1 MTPRQARLR
10 LIRDMIGLI
19 FIAGAMMYA
28 VTLVVANERSQAIE
42 TEKRR
47 AFEHLSSMRTAIEQR
62 IQANV
67 LVMRALKPEV
77 LWQDT
82 PDRDRLQNMIDEFL
96 SSDLDISHLALAPDL
111 RISFIYPLE
120 GNEQLIGVDYRNV
133 EAQYHEI
140 LRAIASQN
148 VLLSRPIDLLQGGR
162 ALIARVPIFQT
173 GGAFWGIASLVINH
187 EHLFKAVEFY
197 DHPEYRFLLQR
208 QELNAEIKAIAGD
221 VSVMENDPM
230 TTQLKVPGDIWQ
242 LSVAPRYG
250 DWLPSDYDVKRIW
263 LIGSGLC
270 AMIVFAFAI
279 LIFTQHR
286 LRHAVHTISFQA
298 RFDPLTE
305 LANRNYFQQQLE
317 SKIFG
322 AHKQAQNFA
331 LVMLDLDH
339 LRDINDALGHDIGDR
354 LLQHVA
360 KRIHKELGPGDLLA
374 RVGGDEFA
382 LVLDNVSGPHEAER
396 NAKALVNTLTNTAD
410 IQQNPINITASVGI
424 AMFPADAVESQQL
437 IKCAELAM
445 YAAKSTGSLTVSF
458 FDEQLRRSTEQHIA
472 LHHDM
477 INALDEAQ
485 FHVEYQPVIETAT
498 GLIKRCEALIRWHH
512 PERGE
517 ISPSE
522 FIPIAEKTG
531 SIIALGEFVMAQI
544 LKDWQVMRD
553 AGFDFTVAINRS
565 PREFND
571 KDVAMNWLAA
581 LDASGMPADKLMIE
595 ITESMLMRNQ
605 ERQLFNLRRLRSA
618 GVHLAIDDFGT
629 GYSSL
634 NYLRSYP
641 IDVIKID
648 RGFLRDVPHNRQQTA
663 LVEALLRIAHTLDM
677 DIIAEGV
684 ETAAQANFLQ
694 DKGCHFQQGFYYGHS
709 MRLETFIAFCQQ
721 HNRRVSS

>member
-10 LIRDMIGLI
+10 LFRDLVGLFLI
-19 FIAGAMMYA
+19 TAAMLFA
-28 VTLVVANERSQAIE
+28 VALVVANERSQTVE

-47 AFEHLSSMRTAIEQR
+47 AFEHLSSMRASIEQR

-67 LVMRALKPEV
+67 LVMRALKPEI

-82 PDRDRLQNMIDEFL
+82 PDRERLQNVINEFL

-111 RISFIYPLE
+111 RISFIYPSQ
-120 GNEQLIGVDYRNV
+120 GNEQLIGVDYREV
-133 EAQYHEI
+133 SEQYHEI
-140 LRAIASQN
+140 LRAIASQD
-148 VLLSRPIDLLQGGR
+148 VLLSRPVDLLQGGK
-162 ALIARVPIFQT
+162 AFIARLPIFQPD
-173 GGAFWGIASLVINH
+173 GAFWGIASLVINH
-187 EHLFKAVEFY
+187 EHLFNAVEFY
-197 DHPEYRFLLQR
+197 DHPEYQFLLQR
-208 QELNAEIKAIAGD
+208 QELNATASAIAGSLD
-221 VSVMENDPM
+221 VLNSDPM
-230 TTQLKVPGDIWQ
+230 TTQLRVPGDVWQ
-242 LSVAPRYG
+242 LSVAPRHG
-250 DWLPSDYDVKRIW
+250 GWLPPQHDLGKIW
-263 LIGSGLC
+263 LIGSMLT
-270 AMIVFAFAI
+270 AVIVFAFAI

-286 LRHAVHTISFQA
+286 LRRAVHTISFQA

-305 LANRNYFQQQLE
+305 LANRQYFQQQLE
-317 SKIFG
+317 RKILH
-322 AHKQAQNFA
+322 AHKHEQNFA

-360 KRIHKELGPGDLLA
+360 ERIRKELNPGDLLA

-382 LVLDNVSGPHEAER
+382 LVLSDLEGPHVAESS
-396 NAKALVNTLTNTAD
+396 AKALVHSLMNTAD
-410 IQQNPINITASVGI
+410 IQQNHINITASVGI
-424 AMFPADAVESQQL
+424 SMFPTDAVEAQQL

-445 YAAKSTGSLTVSF
+445 YAAKSTGSLSVSF
-458 FDEQLRRSTEQHIA
+458 FDEELRRSTEQHIA
-472 LHHDM
+472 LHHEM
-477 INALDEAQ
+477 INALDQDQ

-498 GLIKRCEALIRWHH
+498 GLVKRCEALIRWQH

-517 ISPSE
+517 IPPSE

-544 LKDWQVMRD
+544 LEDWRVMGE
-553 AGFDFTVAINRS
+553 AGFDFTIAINRS

-571 KDVAMNWLAA
+571 KDVAMNWLSA

-595 ITESMLMRNQ
+595 ITESMLMRNK
-605 ERQLFNLRRLRSA
+605 ERQLFNLKRLRAA

-641 IDVIKID
+641 IDVVKID
-648 RGFLRDVPHNRQQTA
+648 RGFLRDVPHCRQQTA

-684 ETAAQANFLQ
+684 ETAAQANFLK

-709 MRLETFIAFCQQ
+709 MRLETFIAFCQE
-721 HNRRVSS
+721 HNRRVSR

>member
-1 MTPRQARLR
+1 MTPRQARFR
-10 LIRDMIGLI
+10 LVRDLIGLI
-19 FIAGAMMYA
+19 FIAAALMYA
-28 VTLVVANERSQAIE
+28 VTLVVANERSQAVE
-42 TEKRR
+42 SEKRR
-47 AFEHLSSMRTAIEQR
+47 AFEHLSSMRASIEQR

-67 LVMRALKPEV
+67 LVMRALKPEI

-82 PDRDRLQNMIDEFL
+82 PDRERLQKVIDEFL

-111 RISFIYPLE
+111 KISFIYPDE
-120 GNEQLIGVDYRNV
+120 GNEQLIGVDYRDV
-133 EAQYHEI
+133 TAQYHEI
-140 LRAIASQN
+140 LRAIASQD
-148 VLLSRPIDLLQGGR
+148 VLLSRPVDLLQGGQ
-162 ALIARVPIFQT
+162 AFIARLPIFYAD
-173 GGAFWGIASLVINH
+173 GRFWGIASLVIKH
-187 EHLFKAVEFY
+187 DHLFNAVEFF
-197 DHPEYRFLLQR
+197 DHPEYHFVILR
-208 QELNAEIKAIAGD
+208 QGLNAETEVIVGD
-221 VSVMENDPM
+221 RSVMNHDPM
-230 TTQLKVPGDIWQ
+230 TTQLQVPGDVWQ

-250 DWLPSDYDVKRIW
+250 KWLPSEHDFGWIW
-263 LIGSGLC
+263 LIGSALT
-270 AMIVFAFAI
+270 AIVVFAFVI

-305 LANRNYFQQQLE
+305 LANRQYFQQQLE
-317 SKIFG
+317 YKILR
-322 AHKQAQNFA
+322 AHKEQQTFA

-339 LRDINDALGHDIGDR
+339 LRDINDALGHDIGDS

-360 KRIHKELGPGDLLA
+360 ERIRRELKPGDLLA

-382 LVLDNVSGPHEAER
+382 LVLHDLSGAQEAESI
-396 NAKALVNTLTNTAD
+396 AKALINSLMNTAD

-424 AMFPADAVESQQL
+424 SMFPTDAVESQQL

-477 INALDEAQ
+477 ITALDQEQ
-485 FHVEYQPVIETAT
+485 FHVEYQPVIATDT
-498 GLIKRCEALIRWHH
+498 GLIQRCEALIRWHH
-512 PERGE
+512 PERGV
-517 ISPSE
+517 IPPSE

-531 SIIALGEFVMAQI
+531 SIIALGEFVMAQV
-544 LKDWQVMRD
+544 LKDWQYL
-553 AGFDFTVAINRS
+553 ATQGYDFTIAVNRS

-571 KDVAMNWLAA
+571 KDVALKWLAA
-581 LDASGMPADKLMIE
+581 LNEGGMPADRLMIE

-605 ERQLFNLRRLRSA
+605 ERQLINLKRLRDA

-648 RGFLRDVPHNRQQTA
+648 RGFLRDVPHNQQQTA

-677 DIIAEGV
+677 AIIAEGV
-684 ETAAQANFLQ
+684 ETAAQADFLKH
-694 DKGCHFQQGFYYGHS
+694 KGCHYQQGFYYGQS
-709 MRLETFIAFCQQ
+709 MRLETFITFCDE
-721 HNRRVSS
+721 HNRRVSR

>member
-1 MTPRQARLR
+1 MTPKQARLR
-10 LIRDMIGLI
+10 LFRDLAGLI
-19 FIAGAMMYA
+19 LIAAAMMYA

-42 TEKRR
+42 LEKRR
-47 AFEHLSSMRTAIEQR
+47 AFEHLSSMRASIEQR

-67 LVMRALKPEV
+67 LVMRALKPEI

-82 PDRDRLQNMIDEFL
+82 PDRERLQNVIDEFL

-111 RISFIYPLE
+111 RIRFIYPSA
-120 GNEQLIGVDYRNV
+120 GNEQLIGVDYREV
-133 EAQYHEI
+133 SSQYHEI
-140 LRAIASQN
+140 LRAIASQD
-148 VLLSRPIDLLQGGR
+148 VLLSRPVDLLQGGK
-162 ALIARVPIFQT
+162 AFIARLPIFQAD
-173 GGAFWGIASLVINH
+173 GKFWGIASLVINH
-187 EHLFKAVEFY
+187 EHLFNAVEFF
-197 DHPEYRFLLQR
+197 DHPEYQFLIQR
-208 QELNAEIKAIAGD
+208 QELNAKTEAIAGD
-221 VSVMENDPM
+221 VKVMDGDPM
-230 TTQLKVPGDIWQ
+230 TTQLQVPGDIWQ

-250 DWLPSDYDVKRIW
+250 DWLPREHDFGWIW
-263 LIGSGLC
+263 LIGSALT
-270 AMIVFAFAI
+270 AVIVFAFVI

-286 LRHAVHTISFQA
+286 LRRAVHTISFQA

-305 LANRNYFQQQLE
+305 LANRQYFQQQLE
-317 SKIFG
+317 HKILY
-322 AHKQAQNFA
+322 AHKHEQCFA

-354 LLQHVA
+354 LLQHVS
-360 KRIHKELGPGDLLA
+360 KRIRKELNEGDLLA

-382 LVLDNVSGPHEAER
+382 LILNDLAGPHEAESL
-396 NAKALVNTLTNTAD
+396 AKALIHSLMNTAD
-410 IQQNPINITASVGI
+410 IQQNHINITASVGI
-424 AMFPADAVESQQL
+424 SMFPTDAVESQQL

-445 YAAKSTGSLTVSF
+445 YSAKSTGSLTVSF

-472 LHHDM
+472 LHHEM
-477 INALDEAQ
+477 INALDQAQ
-485 FHVEYQPVIETAT
+485 FHVEYQPVIATDT
-498 GLIKRCEALIRWHH
+498 GLITRCEALIRWQH

-531 SIIALGEFVMAQI
+531 SIIALGEFVMAQV
-544 LKDWQVMRD
+544 LQDWQAMCK
-553 AGFDFTVAINRS
+553 AGFDFTIAVNRS

-595 ITESMLMRNQ
+595 ITESMLMRNK
-605 ERQLFNLRRLRSA
+605 ERQLFNLNRLRSA

-677 DIIAEGV
+677 AIIAEGV
-684 ETAAQANFLQ
+684 ETAAQANFLKN
-694 DKGCHFQQGFYYGHS
+694 KGCHFQQGFYYGQS
-709 MRLETFIAFCQQ
+709 MRLETFIAFCRD
-721 HNRRVSS
+721 HNRRVSR

>member
-1 MTPRQARLR
+1 MTPQQARLR
-10 LIRDMIGLI
+10 LFRDLAGLI
-19 FIAGAMMYA
+19 LIAAAMMYA

-42 TEKRR
+42 LEKRR
-47 AFEHLSSMRTAIEQR
+47 AFEHLSSMRASIEQR

-67 LVMRALKPEV
+67 LVMRALKPEI

-82 PDRDRLQNMIDEFL
+82 PDRERLQNVIDEFL

-111 RISFIYPLE
+111 RISFIYPSA
-120 GNEQLIGVDYRNV
+120 GNEQLLGVDYREV
-133 EAQYHEI
+133 SSQYHEI
-140 LRAIASQN
+140 LRAIASQD
-148 VLLSRPIDLLQGGR
+148 VLLSRPVDLLQGGK
-162 ALIARVPIFQT
+162 AFIARLPIFQAD
-173 GGAFWGIASLVINH
+173 GKFWGIASLVINH
-187 EHLFKAVEFY
+187 EHLFNAVEFF
-197 DHPEYRFLLQR
+197 DHPEYQFLIQR
-208 QELNAEIKAIAGD
+208 QELNAKTEAIAGD
-221 VSVMENDPM
+221 VKVMDGDPM
-230 TTQLKVPGDIWQ
+230 TTQLQVPGDIWQ

-250 DWLPSDYDVKRIW
+250 DWLPREHDFGWIW
-263 LIGSGLC
+263 LIGSALT
-270 AMIVFAFAI
+270 AVVVFAFVI

-286 LRHAVHTISFQA
+286 LRRAVHTISFQA

-305 LANRNYFQQQLE
+305 LANRQYFQQQLE
-317 SKIFG
+317 HKILH
-322 AHKQAQNFA
+322 AHKHEECFA

-354 LLQHVA
+354 LLQHVSQ
-360 KRIHKELGPGDLLA
+360 RIRKELNEGDLLA

-382 LVLDNVSGPHEAER
+382 LILNDLAGPHEAESL
-396 NAKALVNTLTNTAD
+396 AKALIHSLMNTAD
-410 IQQNPINITASVGI
+410 IQQNHINITASVGI
-424 AMFPADAVESQQL
+424 SMFPTDAVESQQL

-445 YAAKSTGSLTVSF
+445 YSAKSTGSLTVSF

-472 LHHDM
+472 LHHEM
-477 INALDEAQ
+477 INALDQAQ
-485 FHVEYQPVIETAT
+485 FHVEYQPVIATDT
-498 GLIKRCEALIRWHH
+498 GLITRCEALIRWQH

-531 SIIALGEFVMAQI
+531 SIIALGEFVMAQV
-544 LKDWQVMRD
+544 LEDWQAMCE
-553 AGFDFTVAINRS
+553 AGFDFTIAVNRS

-595 ITESMLMRNQ
+595 ITESMLMRNK
-605 ERQLFNLRRLRSA
+605 ERQLFNLKRLRSA

-677 DIIAEGV
+677 AIIAEGV

-709 MRLETFIAFCQQ
+709 MRLATFIAFCQE
-721 HNRRVSS
+721 HNRRVSR

>member
-1 MTPRQARLR
+1 MTPQQARLR
-10 LIRDMIGLI
+10 LFRDLAGLI
-19 FIAGAMMYA
+19 LIAAAMMYA

-42 TEKRR
+42 LEKRR
-47 AFEHLSSMRTAIEQR
+47 AFEHLSSMRASIEQR

-67 LVMRALKPEV
+67 LVMRALKPEI

-82 PDRDRLQNMIDEFL
+82 PDRERLQNVIDEFL

-111 RISFIYPLE
+111 RISFIYPSA
-120 GNEQLIGVDYRNV
+120 GNEQLLGVDYREV
-133 EAQYHEI
+133 SSQYHEI
-140 LRAIASQN
+140 LRAIASQD
-148 VLLSRPIDLLQGGR
+148 VLLSRPVDLLQGGK
-162 ALIARVPIFQT
+162 AFIARLPIFQAD
-173 GGAFWGIASLVINH
+173 GKFWGIASLVINH
-187 EHLFKAVEFY
+187 EHLFNAVEFF
-197 DHPEYRFLLQR
+197 DHPEYQFLIQR
-208 QELNAEIKAIAGD
+208 QELNAKTEAIAGD
-221 VSVMENDPM
+221 VKVMNGDPM
-230 TTQLKVPGDIWQ
+230 TTQLQVPGDIWQ

-250 DWLPSDYDVKRIW
+250 DWLPREHDFGWIW
-263 LIGSGLC
+263 LIGSALT
-270 AMIVFAFAI
+270 AVVVFAFVI

-286 LRHAVHTISFQA
+286 LRRAVHTISFQA

-305 LANRNYFQQQLE
+305 LANRQYFQQQLE
-317 SKIFG
+317 HKILH
-322 AHKQAQNFA
+322 AHKHEECFA

-354 LLQHVA
+354 LLQHVSQ
-360 KRIHKELGPGDLLA
+360 RIRKELNEGDLLA

-382 LVLDNVSGPHEAER
+382 LILNDLAGPHEAESL
-396 NAKALVNTLTNTAD
+396 AKALIHSLMNTAD
-410 IQQNPINITASVGI
+410 IQQNHINITASVGI
-424 AMFPADAVESQQL
+424 SMFPTDAVESQQL

-445 YAAKSTGSLTVSF
+445 YSAKSTGSLTVSF

-472 LHHDM
+472 LHHEM
-477 INALDEAQ
+477 INALDQAQ
-485 FHVEYQPVIETAT
+485 FHVEYQPVIATDT
-498 GLIKRCEALIRWHH
+498 GLITRCEALIRWQH

-531 SIIALGEFVMAQI
+531 SIIALGEFVMAQV
-544 LKDWQVMRD
+544 LEDWQAMCE
-553 AGFDFTVAINRS
+553 AGFDFTIAVNRS

-595 ITESMLMRNQ
+595 ITESMLMRNK
-605 ERQLFNLRRLRSA
+605 ERQLFNLKRLRSA

-677 DIIAEGV
+677 AIIAEGV

-694 DKGCHFQQGFYYGHS
+694 DKGCHFQQGFYYGQS
-709 MRLETFIAFCQQ
+709 MRLETFIAFCRD
-721 HNRRVSS
+721 HNRRVSR